1 MVHYG
6 RGVMV
11 VFTVVGMTKVV
22 VHHQFNFQEHN
33 GLVSEDLG
41 GYGFIAT
48 KDDGTTWVWGNNTN
62 AELGLN
68 DKDSFITTSTSWN
81 KLACS

>member
-1 MVHYG
+1 MDSCQ
-6 RGVMV
+6 
-11 VFTVVGMTKVV
+11 T
-22 VHHQFNFQEHN
+22 
-33 GLVSEDLG
+33 LG

-68 DKDSFITTSTSWN
+68 DKVSRSSPHQLPGTSWHAVN
-81 KLACS
+81 DYADRTGSIQTSSQIIKTP